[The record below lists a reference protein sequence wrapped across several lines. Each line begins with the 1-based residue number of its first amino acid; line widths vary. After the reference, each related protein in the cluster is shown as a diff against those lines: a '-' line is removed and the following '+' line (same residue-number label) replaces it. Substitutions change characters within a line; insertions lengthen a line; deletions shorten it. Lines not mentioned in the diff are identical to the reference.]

1 MTDEHAENRPEPAAD
16 EQHGAPEVPLSPT
29 AEFPRRSFLVRASAA
44 IIGGIVAVVP
54 VVIGTLFFLD
64 PLIRRRGTAADAG
77 NGGSEDASKDAEG
90 YIRLDVK
97 VDSLPENGTPQLVTV
112 YDDKIDAWNKF
123 LDQPIG
129 SVFLRRTEGDK
140 VVAFSSICPH
150 LGCAVDY
157 RSAQTDFFCPC
168 HTSSFDLNGEKKNQI
183 PPRGMDELQTRVDD
197 EQTIWVKYERFRAAT
212 PEKTPV

>member
-1 MTDEHAENRPEPAAD
+1 MTDEHAQNRPEPADDARD
-16 EQHGAPEVPLSPT
+16 DSPEVPLSPT

-44 IIGGIVAVVP
+44 IIGGIVAIVP

-64 PLIRRRGTAADAG
+64 PLIRRRGAGADSGAG
-77 NGGSEDASKDAEG
+77 EPGDASKDENG
-90 YIRLDVK
+90 FIRLGVK
-97 VDSLPENGTPQLVTV
+97 VESLPENGTPQLVTV

-129 SVFLRRTEGDK
+129 SVYLRRTDDDQ

-157 RSAQTDFFCPC
+157 RSAQSDFFCPC
-168 HTSSFDLNGEKKNQI
+168 HTSAFNLEGEKKNQI

-197 EQTIWVKYERFRAAT
+197 EQMIWVKYERFRAAT